1 MTNNYSKEQI
11 SDKLKDIL
19 INEFE
24 ISEDLIKPEADLFKD
39 MDFDS
44 IDAVDLAVKLQQY
57 TGKKIQPQDFK
68 EIKTFDDVVNAVAD
82 LLK

>member
-1 MTNNYSKEQI
+1 MTDNYSKEQI

-68 EIKTFDDVVNAVAD
+68 EIKTFDDVVNAVSD